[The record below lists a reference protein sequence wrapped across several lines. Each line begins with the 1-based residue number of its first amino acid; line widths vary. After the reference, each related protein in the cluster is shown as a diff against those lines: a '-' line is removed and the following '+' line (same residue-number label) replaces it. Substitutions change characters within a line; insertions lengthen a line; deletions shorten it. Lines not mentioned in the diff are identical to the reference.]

1 MSSVEATL
9 EQSTLSAKIWLFRRK
24 NRRAKLAWQRNQIFP
39 MFQNKIRHKK
49 RLLNNYTFD
58 NVNSADNR
66 DNHIRKTL
74 KNQNLRRRAYSSQIF
89 YDQAIIVADK
99 SIIKMVNQ
107 NELINN
113 FLSSNDNQR
122 DSNDLKQSHLDNE
135 NGNGQNNN
143 NNNNH
148 SHNQSNKNTSG
159 DYNLNGTNGM
169 RDDNFDI
176 ERQGP
181 PQRFPTSNPNSSLPS
196 ASYIP
201 QYTVIDNR
209 IPFAI
214 QEVVPNTQVA
224 MTTGL
229 EATNF
234 NDSTAP
240 GLRARAPTVSANV
253 LNVGDFY
260 ENNNNIINGNL
271 NDVRSNNNNNT
282 INNEGRTNNID
293 GKNSFHESME
303 GGMDEPMNVP
313 LMVKPKTLYQNPQ
326 TPTVLPSTYHPINK
340 WSSIKQSY
348 IKEFL
353 AEFLGTLVMVL
364 LGDAVCCQVNLGG
377 ATQQLKYVQALNN
390 LKGTVS
396 DDTLELAKTL
406 QDIVSS
412 VSAGTFDDIPLG
424 WAAAVVMG
432 YFCSGGSA
440 ISGAHLNPS
449 VTISNWVFRGFPA
462 KKVPLYLAGQVLGGF
477 AGGLI
482 CFIFYKKVIT
492 EIYPNTWRTSA
503 AVANNFVTFPKPY
516 LSSARQFVSEYIATA
531 IFQACIFA
539 MTDPYTCLSTEV
551 FPLMLFF
558 LIFSLNASVG
568 FTTGCALNLARDLG
582 PRLAL
587 YAVGFD
593 RKLLWIQHKH
603 YFWVPMTAP
612 IIGALTG
619 SLIYDICIYQGHE
632 SPVNWPFTVYKEKLL
647 RLWMRR
653 PGWATRTRNR
663 ATSDLSEFSYHDDDE
678 DDEYGSEQNS
688 KGDYDSK
695 NSGNGGILK
704 KTRGKVKTKTKSQSS
719 DDEFNEDYVQKNV
732 TFKSVLKDKRV
743 YGGISTI
750 YEEEDDSDSSLS
762 FDNDDDDNDD
772 DDILMIGENG
782 ESTVSSSDS
791 SSLPRF
797 TTRNG

>member
-1 MSSVEATL
+1 MSSSEAID
-9 EQSTLSAKIWLFRRK
+9 EQSKLSAEVGFCRWK
-24 NRRAKLAWQRNQIFP
+24 NPRVRSALKQNQIFP
-39 MFQNKIRHKK
+39 MFENKNRHK
-49 RLLNNYTFD
+49 RLPNNRIND
-58 NVNSADNR
+58 NIDFLHNR
-66 DNHIRKTL
+66 DKNIRRTL
-74 KNQNLRRRAYSSQIF
+74 ENQNFRGKIYSLQSF
-89 YDQAIIVADK
+89 YEQAIISEEK
-99 SIIKMVNQ
+99 NKLKMVNQ
-107 NELINN
+107 NELINS
-113 FLSSNDNQR
+113 FLSSSENQK
-122 DSNDLKQSHLDNE
+122 DSNDVKQSHLDNT
-135 NGNGQNNN
+135 NSSNQNNSNNN
-143 NNNNH
+143 NNN
-148 SHNQSNKNTSG
+148 QTNKNISG
-159 DYNLNGTNGM
+159 DYNLNGNNGM

-229 EATNF
+229 EATNL
-234 NDSTAP
+234 NDSTAA

-260 ENNNNIINGNL
+260 ENNNNIVNGNFT
-271 NDVRSNNNNNT
+271 DTKSNNNT
-282 INNEGRTNNID
+282 INNENRTTNID
-293 GKNSFHESME
+293 GKNSFHESMD

-340 WSSIKQSY
+340 WSSLKQSY

-353 AEFLGTLVMVL
+353 AEFLGTLVMIL

-377 ATQQLKYVQALNN
+377 ASQQLKYVQALNSM
-390 LKGTVS
+390 KGTVS
-396 DDTLELAKTL
+396 DETLEVAKTL

-424 WAAAVVMG
+424 WAASVVMG

-462 KKVPLYLAGQVLGGF
+462 KKVPLYLAGQVLGAF

-482 CFIFYKKVIT
+482 CFIFYKRVIT
-492 EIYPNTWRTSA
+492 EIYPNTWRTSE

-516 LSSARQFVSEYIATA
+516 LSSARQFVSEYVATA
-531 IFQACIFA
+531 VFQACIFA

-551 FPLMLFF
+551 FPLMLFI

-593 RKLLWIQHKH
+593 RKMLWIHHKH

-663 ATSDLSEFSYHDDDE
+663 ATSDLSEFTYHDDDE
-678 DDEYGSEQNS
+678 DNEYGSEQNS
-688 KGDYDSK
+688 KGDFDSK
-695 NSGNGGILK
+695 NSVNGGILK
-704 KTRGKVKTKTKSQSS
+704 KTRGKAKTKTKSQNS
-719 DDEFNEDYVQKNV
+719 DDEFDEDYVQKNV
-732 TFKSVLKDKRV
+732 TFKSVLKDKRG

-750 YEEEDDSDSSLS
+750 YEEDNGSDSSSS
-762 FDNDDDDNDD
+762 FDNDDEDNDND
-772 DDILMIGENG
+772 NDGGIPIIGENG
-782 ESTVSSSDS
+782 ESMVSSSDS
-791 SSLPRF
+791 SSLPSF